1 MSDRYKFNEDKLI
14 EEFKRYVDSTYDSH
28 YGTGGIQSLEVISD
42 RGRGLDFCLGNVD
55 KYNDRYGEK
64 GRPSDWRKDILK
76 IIHYGFLAL
85 NEHDKI
91 HSVEGL
97 ISDYDIEV
105 GDILLDDIFDADS
118 DDVTVAIADDMTPD
132 IFFLDEEIK
141 L

>member
-1 MSDRYKFNEDKLI
+1 MYKFNEDKLI
-14 EEFKRYVDSTYDSH
+14 EEFKRYVKSTYNSH

-64 GRPSDWRKDILK
+64 GGPSDWRKDILK

-91 HSVEGL
+91 HSDEEMF
-97 ISDYDIEV
+97 SDYDIEV
-105 GDILLDDIFDADS
+105 GEILLGDSYDGHS
-118 DDVTVAIADDMTPD
+118 DDFTVSIADAEPQ